1 MSFFLTIVILTIVI
15 IGISLIFMKK
25 KHFMYLIPI
34 VLIMV
39 GMILFA
45 IAFVVGGWGGVGLVG
60 IGTALFTSSA
70 AALIIVTLIS
80 YIQTRKQS

>member
-1 MSFFLTIVILTIVI
+1 MSFFLTTVILTIVI

-45 IAFVVGGWGGVGLVG
+45 SAFIVGGWGGVGLMG
-60 IGTALFTSSA
+60 IGTTLLISSA
-70 AALIIVTLIS
+70 AALIIVTLVS
-80 YIQTRKQS
+80 YFQTREQS